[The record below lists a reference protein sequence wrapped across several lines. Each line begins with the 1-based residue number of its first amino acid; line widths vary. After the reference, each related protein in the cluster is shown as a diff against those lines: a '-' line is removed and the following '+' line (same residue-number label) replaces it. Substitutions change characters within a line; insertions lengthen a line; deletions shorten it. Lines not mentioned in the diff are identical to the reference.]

1 MTHFED
7 LFELFEDV
15 RQYKLRSKEC
25 LIPISCTD
33 MRSVGYST
41 ADGGHQAIKWTI
53 DLRRAKQSAQ
63 ARGTKESRRIREL
76 FSSYMGRKQL
86 LDELREGTLEYGMAA
101 PPIEEKAPGL
111 TQLYI
116 PGL

>member
-15 RQYKLRSKEC
+15 RQYKLRPKER
-25 LIPISCTD
+25 LIPVMSVTGTT
-33 MRSVGYST
+33 VGYST
-41 ADGGHQAIKWTI
+41 ADSDFPALQWTI
-53 DLRRAKQSAQ
+53 DLRRAKQMAQ

-76 FSSYMGRKQL
+76 FSSHMGRKQL
-86 LDELREGTLEYGMAA
+86 LDELREGALEYGVARPPQEEA
-101 PPIEEKAPGL
+101 PPSPL
-111 TQLYI
+111 QHTI